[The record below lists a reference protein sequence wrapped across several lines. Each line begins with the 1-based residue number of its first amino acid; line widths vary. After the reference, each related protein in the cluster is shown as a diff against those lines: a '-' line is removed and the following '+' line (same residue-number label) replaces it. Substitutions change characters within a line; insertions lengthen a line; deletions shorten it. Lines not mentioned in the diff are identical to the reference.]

1 MSFTT
6 IRGAGGVDVQ
16 FTGTDN
22 RDILFAINE
31 GATSIDAAGGNDTI
45 ELVNTTG
52 VVGAVTA
59 KGGAGNDTIEALTT
73 AGGGVHARL
82 DSASITA
89 GPGRDT
95 ITSLGSVSSV
105 LKGNEGADNFSLS
118 GNYTNSRIAGNQGQD
133 SFTLAAAI
141 TLEDTK
147 IQGGS
152 DNDGVMD
159 FRDNGGNA
167 GITDAIDSTI
177 NGGKG
182 VDFIQIGTVTSSTNF
197 SVFGG
202 QDDDRI
208 ESTNAGSDGI
218 TYAGD
223 LGNDVLSITGNAD
236 ATVNGGDGNDILIV
250 TGNGANSIDMGAGN
264 DTFTDGAGNST
275 IAGGAGNDTATDAA
289 GNDTYDL
296 GAGNDTA
303 TDAAGNDSYTTGAGN
318 DTATDAAGNDTY
330 VLGDGND
337 TITNAAG
344 NDTITGG
351 AGADT
356 YQGASAGNDDFIFT
370 SISDSGAGG
379 TTTRNAANAVT
390 GFTNT
395 FDTFAAGSITAGDE
409 IDISAVAVQLAGN
422 TLTRGDE
429 IIDAIGAVAVADT
442 VNTFAAL
449 QTAVANQLTASTVN
463 PGANIDTN
471 QIGLDVITIP
481 GAGVANGSYLIVNN
495 SNRVLDSGDMMF
507 ELTGTAQEIADT
519 AAAFQTAVEAAFV

>member
-318 DTATDAAGNDTY
+318 DTVTDNAGTDTY

-337 TITNAAG
+337 TFTQAAGNG

-351 AGADT
+351 AGRDT
-356 YQGASAGNDDFIFT
+356 YNGAANDGDDDFIFT
-370 SISDSGAGG
+370 AISDSGAGG
-379 TTTRNAANAVT
+379 TAGGTTAAPT
-390 GFTNT
+390 FTNT
-395 FDTFAAGSITAGDE
+395 FDIFAAGSITAGDE
-409 IDISAVAVQLAGN
+409 IDISAVSQSLAGN
-422 TLTRGDE
+422 TLAADE
-429 IIDAIGAVAVADT
+429 LTGRTNVAVAT
-442 VNTFAAL
+442 ANTFAAI
-449 QTAVANQLTASTVN
+449 QTAVANQLTASST
-463 PGANIDTN
+463 GANST
-471 QIGLDVITIP
+471 IGVNLINV
-481 GAGVANGSYLIVNN
+481 GAGAAVGSYLILNN
-495 SNRVLDSGDMMF
+495 SNTVLDSGDMMF
-507 ELTGTAQEIADT
+507 EIQGADQAAINTLADAFITATEL
-519 AAAFQTAVEAAFV
+519 AFA